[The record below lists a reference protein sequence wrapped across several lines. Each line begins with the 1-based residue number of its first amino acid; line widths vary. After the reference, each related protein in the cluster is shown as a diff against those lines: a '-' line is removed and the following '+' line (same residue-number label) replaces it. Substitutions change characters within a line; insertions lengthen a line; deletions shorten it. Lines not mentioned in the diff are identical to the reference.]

1 MSVTNAE
8 RETPVNYREQPFRIR
23 AARPSDLTQMV
34 NVLLIS
40 FYTQVQATQW
50 LYWILR
56 LGIQEDI
63 KVKIKSPTTQYA
75 CLVAITVH
83 PDSASSDSTPSD
95 SAPSDAVIGTAEV
108 SQRPCETWQLFPRK
122 RAYLS
127 NLAVSPAHRRE
138 GAAQQLLSTCE
149 NIALSWGFHAVYLH
163 VMADNAAAQA
173 LYSQA
178 GYQRCEVSNP
188 VLSGLGLRPQRLLLS
203 KQMLSKQMP

>member
-1 MSVTNAE
+1 MPATNTE
-8 RETPVNYREQPFRIR
+8 RETPVSYREQPFRIR

-56 LGIQEDI
+56 IGIQEDI

-75 CLVAITVH
+75 CLVATTVH
-83 PDSASSDSTPSD
+83 PDSAPSD
-95 SAPSDAVIGTAEV
+95 EVIGTAEV

-127 NLAVSPAHRRE
+127 NLAVSPAHRRA

-178 GYQRCEVSNP
+178 GYQLCEVSNP
-188 VLSGLGLRPQRLLLS
+188 VFSGLGLRPQRLLLS